1 MMKSG
6 KTPAKDFLVIDVRD
20 DDYAG
25 GNIKGARNYPSREF
39 LLNVDKL
46 VSETK
51 NVPVMVFHCTLSQV
65 RCNPKI
71 YQETRQNIIDDAP
84 DQDVFVLRNGFSDF
98 QIKYKP
104 TPSLPDPVSSMD
116 SKDKFEKEAQVT
128 TTPAVEY
135 EGQTTS
141 PAKYDRS
148 KYDFTAEELATIEVD
163 PAVAARVRR
172 KLDLHLMPIIFCMYL
187 FSALD
192 RGNLG
197 NAKTDGLNADLGLVG
212 NQYNNILTV
221 QSVTFATMAIFGGYF
236 SKRLGAAR
244 MMPIYMVVWGTM
256 AMLNSVCKNYSGA
269 LAVRYFLGT
278 FEGFFGPTVP
288 IYLTSFYTRGE
299 LARRLA
305 VWYSAAAFSGAFSGL
320 LAYGV
325 FHIQSS
331 RLGGW
336 QILFLLEGG
345 LTIVCGAL
353 AFVLLPA
360 FPQRAKFLTEKEKET
375 AVVRL
380 LKDSSKMIDA
390 PFKTSEFLEPAKD
403 WKFYVLVVFALC
415 YGTASSTAT
424 TFLPQLLARFE
435 FSAVKTNLYTVAPN
449 LVAVCYLFTIAF
461 LSDYTRQRTL
471 FLMLALATTMTG
483 CIILASVPVT
493 AIGVG
498 YFACFLIQCGSHV
511 PTVIFH
517 SWHNNNDPSENGR
530 AFRTYVKRQQ
540 FVFCML
546 IVLYSGCLTFAANA
560 GSLISSNI
568 FLDSW
573 APKYTKALIIS
584 ACLQVLGITIL
595 ACMRTYMMLQNRRR
609 NREQG
614 VNWASKDVPTAVLAE
629 GPKHPSFR
637 YVL

>member
-1 MMKSG
+1 MDS
-6 KTPAKDFLVIDVRD
+6 
-20 DDYAG
+20 
-25 GNIKGARNYPSREF
+25 S
-39 LLNVDKL
+39 DKL
-46 VSETK
+46 EK
-51 NVPVMVFHCTLSQV
+51 NTAV
-65 RCNPKI
+65 
-71 YQETRQNIIDDAP
+71 A
-84 DQDVFVLRNGFSDF
+84 
-98 QIKYKP
+98 
-104 TPSLPDPVSSMD
+104 
-116 SKDKFEKEAQVT
+116 T
-128 TTPAVEY
+128 TEPAVDY
-135 EGQTTS
+135 DAS
-141 PAKYDRS
+141 RPAKYDRS
-148 KYDFTAEELATIEVD
+148 QYEFTAEELAAYDVD
-163 PAVAARVRR
+163 PAVVARLRR

-221 QSVTFATMAIFGGYF
+221 QSVTFSTMAVVGGYL
-236 SKRLGAAR
+236 SKRFGAAR
-244 MMPIYMVVWGTM
+244 MMPMYMIFWGSM
-256 AMLNSVCKNYSGA
+256 AMINSACKNYSGA
-269 LAVRYFLGT
+269 IAVRYFLGT

-325 FHIQSS
+325 FHINSS
-331 RLGGW
+331 KIGGW

-345 LTIVCGAL
+345 MTIVCGAI
-353 AFVLLPA
+353 AFILLPL
-360 FPQRAKFLTEKEKET
+360 FPQRAKFLSEKEKET

-390 PFKTSEFLEPAKD
+390 PFKWSEFLAPAKD
-403 WKFYVLVVFALC
+403 WKFYVLIIFALC

-424 TFLPQLLARFE
+424 TFLPQLLSRFG
-435 FSAVKTNLYTVAPN
+435 FSTVKTNLYTVAPN
-449 LVAVCYLFTIAF
+449 LVAVCYLFAIAF

-483 CIILASVPVT
+483 CIILAAEPVS

-498 YFACFLIQCGSHV
+498 YFACFLIQCGAQV

-530 AFRTYVKRQQ
+530 AFRT
-540 FVFCML
+540 
-546 IVLYSGCLTFAANA
+546 GCLTFAANA
-560 GSLISSNI
+560 GSLISANI
-568 FLDSW
+568 FLDTW

-584 ACLQVLGITIL
+584 ACLQMLGITIL
-595 ACMRTYMMLQNRRR
+595 LVMRTYMMLQNRAR